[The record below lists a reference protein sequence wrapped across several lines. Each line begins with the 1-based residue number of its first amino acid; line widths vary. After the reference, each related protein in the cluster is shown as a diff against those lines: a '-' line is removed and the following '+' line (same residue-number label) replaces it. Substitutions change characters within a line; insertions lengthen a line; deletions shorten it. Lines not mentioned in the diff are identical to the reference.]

1 MIKDRKYEGI
11 YNIPVTKRL
20 GPNYKAIKNDLDN
33 QYSFRF
39 NKNKKN
45 RFSLVKIGERD
56 KENTLSVFWSIY
68 GNTDTYNIYK
78 TFSEALRELS
88 ESIIETNRSNILE
101 FENLL
106 SFNTNRFD
114 LTIDMTNNQYLN

>member
-20 GPNYKAIKNDLDN
+20 GPNYKAIKKDLDD

-45 RFSLVKIGERD
+45 RFSLIKIGKRD
-56 KENTLSVFWSIY
+56 KENTLSNFWSIY
-68 GNTDTYNIYK
+68 GNTNTYNIYK
-78 TFSEALRELS
+78 IFSEALRELS
-88 ESIIETNRSNILE
+88 ESIIETNRSNLLE
-101 FENLL
+101 FENLY
-106 SFNTNRFD
+106 FNTNRLDF
-114 LTIDMTNNQYLN
+114 TIDMTNNQYLN

>member
-78 TFSEALRELS
+78 IFSEALRELS